1 MLVSE
6 EAKEGILTA
15 IADEYSRKILM
26 STRDEAVS
34 ALDLSRNS
42 EIPITTV
49 YRHIED
55 LIQAGLLGSVR
66 SGRTTDGKWYDLY
79 RSLLDRIDISF
90 KDGGMQIEVEMNDH
104 VADRFTRMWSA
115 FAAYKQVEETP

>member
-1 MLVSE
+1 LLVNE

-26 STRDEAVS
+26 STSDEALS
-34 ALDLSRNS
+34 ALDLSKNS

-49 YRHIED
+49 YRRIED
-55 LIQAGLLGSVR
+55 LVQAGLLGAVR
-66 SGRTTDGKWYDLY
+66 SDRTTDGKWYDLY

-90 KDGGMQIEVEMNDH
+90 KDGSMQIEVEINYH

-115 FAAYKQVEETP
+115 FAAYNQVEGSP